1 MGVFDAWTISAGTA
15 ALAAVLGYL
24 LGTIP
29 FGLIL
34 TRAAGLGDV
43 RKIGSGNIG
52 ATNVLRTGNKKLAA
66 ATLLLD
72 ALKGT
77 AAVLLA
83 VALLGPDAAPAAAV
97 GAVLGHCH
105 PPWLGFRGGKGVAT
119 SLGVFLAL
127 SVWVFLAAALGW
139 LLVAKITRISSAG
152 ALGGLAIAL
161 LAAWALEVPAVAIAV
176 TLIVLYVYVRHH
188 ANIGRL
194 LAGTEPRI
202 GQGKEKPGA

>member
-1 MGVFDAWTISAGTA
+1 MNPWT
-15 ALAAVLGYL
+15 LHL
-24 LGTIP
+24 LGLLIGLLLGSIP
-29 FGLIL
+29 VGLIL
-34 TRAAGLGDV
+34 TRAAGLGDI
-43 RKIGSGNIG
+43 RSIGSGNIG

-83 VALLGPDAAPAAAV
+83 VALLGPGAAPAAAV

-139 LLVAKITRISSAG
+139 LAVAKITRISSAG

-161 LAAWALEVPAVAIAV
+161 LAAWALEVPAVAVAV